1 VLGALAAYTQAGRA
15 MWDLEK
21 QCYRLREL
29 SREPLPME
37 RLRFQN
43 AREAQATLF
52 LDRDAVHIKTGSDDA
67 EGGVTIQGKV
77 RDGERD
83 KEPWLRL
90 DADERIADAGC
101 TCNFFEQNRLRKG
114 PCEHV
119 LALRLRHARRRRVSP
134 TRAGTA

>member
-1 VLGALAAYTQAGRA
+1 
-15 MWDLEK
+15 
-21 QCYRLREL
+21 
-29 SREPLPME
+29 ME

-43 AREAQATLF
+43 QREEQATRF
-52 LDRDAVHIKTGSDDA
+52 LVGNAVRIRATSGDA
-67 EGGVTIQGKV
+67 EGGTTIKGKV

-101 TCNFFEQNRLRKG
+101 TCNFFQQNRLRKG

-119 LALRLRHARRRRVSP
+119 LALRLLHARQRRVAS
-134 TRAGTA
+134 TLAGTR